1 MNMDLNDF
9 VDSND
14 SMFDFISSSEEE
26 KNDRIYYLDKVLC
39 KKLKTELYID
49 FKPLKESFFKEIK
62 FPDYKLNSNALLGIK
77 NNKYEFCLCEC
88 YKEIHHKHNNVGY
101 WVSFGSIRN
110 PKLCLPEFVIKNK
123 KAAILK
129 NKLSLINSVLA
140 CLFVGI
146 IIGIF
151 AYNLP
156 LFKEQTEVLIVFS
169 SMMVVFVAVVVLIL
183 YKIFIPNVNILYQIN
198 NQDIFGIG
206 NSDFKNKYIILKE
219 KSSLNDISIFRK
231 TFNYDTCSKLLKI
244 KPEITS
250 FISKG
255 NCFIFD
261 FDDKPL
267 DEVLAEK
274 YINQMV
280 GTVQAFEIE
289 A

>member
-1 MNMDLNDF
+1 MDLNDF

-14 SMFDFISSSEEE
+14 SMFDSISSSEEE

-39 KKLKTELYID
+39 KKLKTELYIE
-49 FKPLKESFFKEIK
+49 FKPLKESFFKDIK
-62 FPDYKLNSNALLGIK
+62 FPDYKLNSNGLLGIK
-77 NNKYEFCLCEC
+77 DNKYEFCLGEC
-88 YKEIHHKHNNVGY
+88 YKVIHRKHNNIEY
-101 WVSFGSIRN
+101 WVTFGSIRN
-110 PKLCLPEFVIKNK
+110 PKLVLPEFVVMNK
-123 KAAILK
+123 KDAVLN
-129 NKLSLINSVLA
+129 NKLHFIESVLGFL
-140 CLFVGI
+140 LFGSASGI
-146 IIGIF
+146 SAYCFFVSKSQIEFLILFILFGLSF
-151 AYNLP
+151 A
-156 LFKEQTEVLIVFS
+156 
-169 SMMVVFVAVVVLIL
+169 LIL
-183 YKIFIPNVNILYQIN
+183 YMKFIPNVNILYQIN
-198 NQDIFGIG
+198 NQDIFGIS
-206 NSDFKNKYIILKE
+206 NTDFKNKYIIFRE